1 MKKYMAVLLV
11 IVMSIAFVGCGNDN
25 TQGTDTDT
33 PSQEEASDTQQEQS
47 TGDNE
52 GAEEI
57 VVWIPGD
64 DVEYSF
70 YYNMFENYKT
80 AMEAEGKTFNYV
92 IEQQPWG
99 DYFTKLPLEV
109 NNGRG
114 PDIYYTHTAYMDT
127 LGPISRELN
136 LSEDILGQ
144 LSTTDMYLGENN
156 KPLVIPTVFTSM
168 IMYANEKIVGDM
180 DKAPTT
186 WEELFAESS
195 KYTDAQKGIIGY
207 DYSFHMLYDLAYQAG
222 ERLTDAN
229 GAVFSE
235 KALQQV
241 LDWTDAGYMD
251 YLTYG
256 QNSPED
262 SLYQDS
268 AAFIYGAG
276 WMEFWAPEDAQLYA
290 FPVPGTTTAFAELT
304 FGISKNVS
312 EAKYEV
318 LNDFV
323 EFMLTDE
330 STVTDIVKG
339 NSGAPNNT
347 TVDIT
352 YEEGTAGHAVLQ
364 AYNSGDAKVVIVP
377 SNLEKV
383 YRTMLEAALTGTSV
397 EDAIEQAKMDAQSI
411 DVSNLHQMEQVAFQ

>member
-1 MKKYMAVLLV
+1 MV
-11 IVMSIAFVGCGNDN
+11 FVGCGNGKSE
-25 TQGTDTDT
+25 GTDTSTEGDT
-33 PSQEEASDTQQEQS
+33 SSTQQKEPTQES
-47 TGDNE
+47 DE
-52 GAEEI
+52 VDEI

-70 YYNMFENYKT
+70 YYNMFENYKI

-99 DYFTKLPLEV
+99 DYFTKLPLEI

-136 LSEDILGQ
+136 LSDNTLDQ
-144 LSTTDMYLGENN
+144 LSTTDMYLGESG
-156 KPLVIPTVFTSM
+156 KPLVVPTVFTSM
-168 IMYANEKIVGDM
+168 IMYANEKIVGEVE
-180 DKAPTT
+180 KAPTT
-186 WEELFAESS
+186 WDELFAESS
-195 KYTDAQKGIIGY
+195 KYTDADKGIIGY
-207 DYSFHMLYDLAYQAG
+207 DYSFHMLFDLAYQEG
-222 ERLTDAN
+222 ERLTDEN

-241 LDWTDAGYMD
+241 IDWTNEGYMD

-312 EAKYEV
+312 EPKYEV
-318 LNDFV
+318 LNNFV

-330 STVTDIVKG
+330 ATVSDIVKG

-347 TVDIT
+347 MVDIT

-377 SNLEKV
+377 SSLEKV
-383 YRTMLEAALTGTSV
+383 YRTMLEAALTGVSV

-411 DVSNLHQMEQVAFQ
+411 DVSSLHKMEQAAFQ

>member
-1 MKKYMAVLLV
+1 MKKYLAGLLIFVLM
-11 IVMSIAFVGCGNDN
+11 ISMVGCGN
-25 TQGTDTDT
+25 
-33 PSQEEASDTQQEQS
+33 SDTNS
-47 TGDNE
+47 TETEENTNASNSLE
-52 GAEEI
+52 EEI

-70 YYNMFENYKT
+70 YYNMFENYKS

-114 PDIYYTHTAYMDT
+114 PDIFYVHTAYMDT
-127 LGPISRELN
+127 LGPISKELN
-136 LSEDILGQ
+136 LSEETMSQ
-144 LSTTDMYLGENN
+144 LTTTDMYLGDNG
-156 KPLVIPTVFTSM
+156 KPIVVPTLFTSM
-168 IMYANEKIVGDM
+168 IMYANKKIVGEM
-180 DKAPTT
+180 ESIPST
-186 WEELFAESS
+186 WDEFFAESV
-195 KYTDAQKGIIGY
+195 KYNDPANGIIGY

-222 ERLTDAN
+222 ERLTDEN

-235 KALQQV
+235 QALQQV
-241 LDWTDAGYMD
+241 VDWTDAGYMD

-262 SLYQDS
+262 TLYQDS

-276 WMEFWAPEDAQLYA
+276 WMEFWAPEESELHA
-290 FPVPGTTTAFAELT
+290 FPVPGITNAFAELT

-312 EAKYEV
+312 DEKYEV

-330 STVTDIVKG
+330 ETVTAIVKG
-339 NSGAPNNT
+339 NSGAANNT
-347 TVDIT
+347 NVDIV
-352 YEEGTAGHAVLQ
+352 YEEGTAGYAVQQ
-364 AYNSGDAKVVIVP
+364 AYNSGNAKVVIVP
-377 SNLEKV
+377 SSLEQV
-383 YRTMLEAALTGTSV
+383 YRTMLESALTGV
-397 EDAIEQAKMDAQSI
+397 PVAEAVAEAKISAESI
-411 DVSNLHQMEQVAFQ
+411 DVSELHQMEQAAFN